1 MADNFNSSNE
11 RYDRNAEDPND
22 TKNST
27 VHNVYEQNMMK
38 GMTAKEAAKDAQAR
52 TGLSLVTGRRIQD
65 KTGSGYTK
73 KFKTKGL
80 KYRGQY
86 G

>member
-1 MADNFNSSNE
+1 MPE
-11 RYDRNAEDPND
+11 G
-22 TKNST
+22 
-27 VHNVYEQNMMK
+27 VHDVYQKYLNK
-38 GMTAKEAAKDAQAR
+38 GWKAKEAAKQAQAE

-65 KTGSGYTK
+65 STGGKYTR
-73 KFKTKGL
+73 KFKTTGL

>member
-1 MADNFNSSNE
+1 MAPDGIQE
-11 RYDRNAEDPND
+11 
-22 TKNST
+22 KLT
-27 VHNVYEQNMMK
+27 VHEIYQANLNN
-38 GMTAKEAAKDAQAR
+38 GMTAKEAAKEAQSR
-52 TGLSLVTGRRIQD
+52 TGLSLVTGRRIKD
-65 KTGSGYTK
+65 KTGAGYVK

>member
-1 MADNFNSSNE
+1 MAVEPLPS
-11 RYDRNAEDPND
+11 
-22 TKNST
+22 
-27 VHNVYEQNMMK
+27 VHAVYK
-38 GMTAKEAAKDAQAR
+38 GNLAKGWTAKEAAKDAQAR

-65 KTGSGYTK
+65 KTGEGYIK
-73 KFKTKGL
+73 KYKTKGL